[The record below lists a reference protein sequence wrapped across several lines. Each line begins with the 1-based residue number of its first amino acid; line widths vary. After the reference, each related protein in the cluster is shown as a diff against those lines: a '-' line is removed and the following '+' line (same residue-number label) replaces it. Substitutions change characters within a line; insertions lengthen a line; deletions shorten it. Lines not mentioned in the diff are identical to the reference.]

1 MIIFVHDHK
10 LMFRN
15 ISTQNYNNKWEE
27 FIMKEKMYKVK
38 YMITRNQYDI
48 KTKSVKITAKD
59 LEQLKCMDYIK
70 ILTIDGSPL

>member
-1 MIIFVHDHK
+1 
-10 LMFRN
+10 
-15 ISTQNYNNKWEE
+15 
-27 FIMKEKMYKVK
+27 MKEKMYKVK